1 MKQKKMRQGRNSRRG
16 SRVLRGLLV
25 SVLALGLTAGLSG
38 FGDLAAETAGE
49 QVRRVELQPEP
60 GWSISGVWSEEG
72 DSLLLVDA
80 FRSQVLEYSTSG
92 ELLHSHEVPLRGSTM
107 FSRPSQIQPWP
118 GGYIVEQEDA
128 GFVVVDAGFDPRR
141 EVDLLAG
148 SAESAAQAHAIFLW
162 TPLGS
167 DRLVALGDAQ
177 MADGT
182 WKTGLFLV
190 SLNDPSQLEL
200 LTELEDEDALDVYLV
215 GLDYL
220 ASLGDRGYFV
230 EMWKTPPQ
238 VVEVRRLD
246 DGRVETRRLSIF
258 PETAQAGRA
267 PFLRPYLSEASGLN
281 QLPKLYAEIE
291 RSFMVSG
298 IYGWEDHLYLLVRRP
313 DPGVMG
319 SRWSLTKVDPERETI
334 VGQIELPT
342 TAAHVTLIP
351 GTDSWAVLE
360 KGKVR
365 GFGRQE
371 IPSVLLIPSSHFR

>member
-1 MKQKKMRQGRNSRRG
+1 MKYNRIRQGKYSRRG
-16 SRVLRGLLV
+16 GGALRGLLV

-38 FGDLAAETAGE
+38 FGDVAAAAGE
-49 QVRRVELQPEP
+49 QVRRVELKPEP

-92 ELLHSHEVPLRGSTM
+92 ELLHSHDVPLQGSTM

-128 GFVVVDAGFDPRR
+128 GFVVVDTAFDPRQ

-148 SAESAAQAHAIFLW
+148 SAKSAARAHAIYLW
-162 TPLGS
+162 TPLGA

-177 MADGT
+177 MADGS

-190 SLNDPSQLEL
+190 SLKNPLQLDL

-220 ASLGDRGYFV
+220 ASVGDRAYFV
-230 EMWKTPPQ
+230 EMWKSPPQ
-238 VVEVRRLD
+238 IVEVRRLE
-246 DGRVETRRLSIF
+246 DGSGETRRLAIF
-258 PETAQAGRA
+258 PEAARAGRA

-281 QLPKLYAEIE
+281 QLPNLYAEIE

-313 DPGVMG
+313 DAGVVG
-319 SRWSLTKVDPERETI
+319 SRWSLTKVDPEKEAI

-351 GTDSWAVLE
+351 GPDFWAVLE

-365 GFGRQE
+365 GFGQQE
-371 IPSVLLIPSSHFR
+371 IPTMLLVPSSRFR